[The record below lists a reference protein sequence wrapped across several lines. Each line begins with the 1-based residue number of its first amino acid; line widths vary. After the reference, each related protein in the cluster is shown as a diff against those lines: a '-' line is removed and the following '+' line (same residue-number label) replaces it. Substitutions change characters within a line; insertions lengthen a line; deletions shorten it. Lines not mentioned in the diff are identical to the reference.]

1 MWPFLCSDRVPLCPL
16 SGKLLSQMEV
26 GLFSKAFSAS
36 IEIYGFVDIEKF
48 LHRLDESHLIMLCG
62 PFNVLLDLVCYC
74 LVENFVSM
82 FIIDI
87 AL

>member
-1 MWPFLCSDRVPLCPL
+1 MPTFWRV
-16 SGKLLSQMEV
+16 LSQMDV

-36 IEIYGFVDIEKF
+36 IEIYGFVAIEKF
-48 LHRLDESHLIMLCG
+48 LRHLDESHLIMLCG
-62 PFNVLLDLVCYC
+62 PSNVLLDLVCYC
-74 LVENFVSM
+74 FVENFVPM

>member
-1 MWPFLCSDRVPLCPL
+1 MPTFWRV
-16 SGKLLSQMEV
+16 LSQMDV

-48 LHRLDESHLIMLCG
+48 LHHLDESHLIMLCG
-62 PFNVLLDLVCYC
+62 PSNVLLDLVCSC
-74 LVENFVSM
+74 FVENFVPM
-82 FIIDI
+82 FIIHI